1 MNNGEQQKVIVH
13 KSLKNPGLGIILAI
27 LLGPLG
33 LLYSSISAGLLMIA
47 ITFVLV
53 FFTLG
58 LGLYF
63 LPLINIICGVWAY
76 KAIKDYNKK
85 LLEERA

>member
-1 MNNGEQQKVIVH
+1 MNNGEQQQVIVH

-63 LPLINIICGVWAY
+63 LPLIDIICGVWAY

-85 LLEERA
+85 LLEERV